1 MGLSIFPGLP
11 EGIQNSIDYFFDLL
25 FGGVQFLGFIVH
37 WQVVKVLLPILLA
50 ILVAEKAILR
60 HHVDNPEVAVLG
72 DVVDVYVQ
80 SFFSA
85 SAEGGKLAEFSTLE
99 GLGLR
104 NSRFDAVWI
113 ET

>member
-1 MGLSIFPGLP
+1 M
-11 EGIQNSIDYFFDLL
+11 
-25 FGGVQFLGFIVH
+25 
-37 WQVVKVLLPILLA
+37 
-50 ILVAEKAILR
+50 
-60 HHVDNPEVAVLG
+60 DNPEAAVLG

>member
-1 MGLSIFPGLP
+1 M
-11 EGIQNSIDYFFDLL
+11 
-25 FGGVQFLGFIVH
+25 
-37 WQVVKVLLPILLA
+37 
-50 ILVAEKAILR
+50 
-60 HHVDNPEVAVLG
+60 DNPEVAVLG

-113 ET
+113 ENLRLMDRTRIWGIYGLAMRA

>member
-1 MGLSIFPGLP
+1 M
-11 EGIQNSIDYFFDLL
+11 
-25 FGGVQFLGFIVH
+25 
-37 WQVVKVLLPILLA
+37 
-50 ILVAEKAILR
+50 
-60 HHVDNPEVAVLG
+60 DNPEVAVLG
-72 DVVDVYVQ
+72 DVVDVYV

>member
-1 MGLSIFPGLP
+1 M
-11 EGIQNSIDYFFDLL
+11 
-25 FGGVQFLGFIVH
+25 
-37 WQVVKVLLPILLA
+37 
-50 ILVAEKAILR
+50 
-60 HHVDNPEVAVLG
+60 DNPEVAVLG

-113 ET
+113 RNLG

>member
-1 MGLSIFPGLP
+1 M
-11 EGIQNSIDYFFDLL
+11 
-25 FGGVQFLGFIVH
+25 
-37 WQVVKVLLPILLA
+37 
-50 ILVAEKAILR
+50 
-60 HHVDNPEVAVLG
+60 DNPEVAVLG

-113 ET
+113 ETLRLMDRTRIWGIYGLAMRA

>member
-1 MGLSIFPGLP
+1 MAGGQGFTANFVG
-11 EGIQNSIDYFFDLL
+11 D
-25 FGGVQFLGFIVH
+25 FGGRKGV
-37 WQVVKVLLPILLA
+37 
-50 ILVAEKAILR
+50 LR
-60 HHVDNPEVAVLG
+60 HHVDNPEAAVLG

>member
-1 MGLSIFPGLP
+1 
-11 EGIQNSIDYFFDLL
+11 
-25 FGGVQFLGFIVH
+25 
-37 WQVVKVLLPILLA
+37 
-50 ILVAEKAILR
+50 
-60 HHVDNPEVAVLG
+60 VDNPEVAVLG